1 MFLRYWT
8 EDGKATVIENV
19 DRIVFDSLDKL
30 QYRRVVAGRYEW
42 FNLKYRIDYLQYT
55 MSED

>member
-1 MFLRYWT
+1 MFLRYWMH
-8 EDGKATVIENV
+8 DGKATVIEAV

-30 QYRRVVAGRYEW
+30 QFRCVVAGRFEW
-42 FNLKYRIDYLQYT
+42 CNLKYGIDYLQFT